1 MTTATKSKK
10 TAKAEAEVITKDGV
24 LARNQ
29 FVIAVSIANGVQ
41 TAENLSLVLFRM
53 GVSVTS
59 AYTTASGVINLLSRA
74 GLISVANT
82 KPAIRAQ
89 LSLTDAGWDAL
100 AKTRAFYA
108 TERF

>member
-1 MTTATKSKK
+1 MTTATKSKGKK
-10 TAKAEAEVITKDGV
+10 TETETVTKDGV

-29 FVIAVSIANGVQ
+29 FIIVVAVATGHDTIEKASHVVLRTGA
-41 TAENLSLVLFRM
+41 SLA
-53 GVSVTS
+53 T
-59 AYTTASGVINLLSRA
+59 AYTTANGSIHTLIAA
-74 GLISVANT
+74 GLISIANT
-82 KPAIRAQ
+82 KPAIRAE